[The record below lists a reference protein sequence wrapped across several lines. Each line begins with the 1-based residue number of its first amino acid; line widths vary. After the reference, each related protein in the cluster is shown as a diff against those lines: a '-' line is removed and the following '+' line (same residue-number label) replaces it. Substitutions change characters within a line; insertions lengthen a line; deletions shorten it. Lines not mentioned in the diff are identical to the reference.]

1 MRLTGRRLSRSGE
14 HYAGVSMSDSILQ
27 LDRVSRTFGTTKA
40 VDQVS
45 LDVQAGE
52 IFTLLG
58 PSGCGKTTTLRLV
71 AGLEQPDNGEIWVRD
86 RLVASVPRNTFVP
99 PHQRMMG
106 MVFQSYAIWP
116 HMNVFDNVS
125 YPLRIRR
132 MKRAEIRERVERVLN
147 LVGLD
152 GLESRPAPMLS
163 GGQQQRVALA
173 RALIYEPAVL
183 LLDEP
188 FSNLDSKLR
197 EQMRVEVKQLQ
208 KTLGITVLFVT
219 HDQTEALSL
228 SDRIAV
234 MSDGHAIQVAEPK
247 VLYEQPEDSFVR
259 DFLGKMLKLPGTVVS
274 VDGSGKLEVS
284 IDGGSQSVIAGAH
297 VSKDLVVGNAAT
309 LSVRPED
316 VVVGGEPGAE
326 SNLLEGTIE
335 NLLFVGD
342 RYECYLQLAGN
353 AVMISL
359 PRDTRKKEG
368 DTLTVYLPEGAVSAW
383 QPE

>member
-1 MRLTGRRLSRSGE
+1 MTDTILHL
-14 HYAGVSMSDSILQ
+14 DS
-27 LDRVSRTFGTTKA
+27 VSRTFGTTQA
-40 VDQVS
+40 VDRVS

-71 AGLEQPDNGEIWVRD
+71 AGLEQPDGGEIWVRD

-99 PHQRMMG
+99 PHRRMMG

-125 YPLRIRR
+125 YPLRIRGVG
-132 MKRAEIRERVERVLN
+132 RAETRDRVERVLS
-147 LVGLD
+147 LVGLG
-152 GLESRPAPMLS
+152 GLERRPAPMLS

-208 KTLGITVLFVT
+208 KAVGITVLFVT

-234 MSDGHAIQVAEPK
+234 MSDGRVIQVAGPK
-247 VLYEQPEDSFVR
+247 ELYEQPDDAFVR
-259 DFLGKMLKLPGTVVS
+259 DFLGKMLKLPGEIAAR
-274 VDGSGKLEVS
+274 DGSGRVEVS
-284 IDGGSQSVIAGAH
+284 LDGGAQRVTAGAY
-297 VSKDLVVGNAAT
+297 VADELGAGDRAT
-309 LSVRPED
+309 ISVRPED
-316 VVVGGEPGAE
+316 VIVGGEPGAE
-326 SNLLEGTIE
+326 SNLIQGEIE
-335 NLLFVGD
+335 ALLFVGD
-342 RYECYLQLAGN
+342 HYECYLRIAGST
-353 AVMISL
+353 VMISL
-359 PRDTRKKEG
+359 PRDTRKREG
-368 DTLTVYLPEGAVSAW
+368 DALTVYLPEGAVSVW
-383 QPE
+383 RHE